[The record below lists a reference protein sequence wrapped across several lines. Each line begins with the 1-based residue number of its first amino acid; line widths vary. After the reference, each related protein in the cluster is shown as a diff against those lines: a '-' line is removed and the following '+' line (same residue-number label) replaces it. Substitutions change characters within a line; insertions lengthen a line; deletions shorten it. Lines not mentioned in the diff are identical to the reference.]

1 MPNTRAVTFNIDTY
15 RDDFKKIMVTALE
28 NAIKDNKLASNCGAS
43 VKSEYSGSSK
53 QAMLESYAENVLN
66 TVIYKISCEVMTA
79 NNVWV
84 AQVTSAYTQYC
95 DNILQQDSGVNA
107 FLNYIFLTHAF
118 EGEVKDDI
126 IKFCDAMIAQVG
138 FYGELA
144 LTCTGQDSL
153 QTTDTKEKL
162 REYFVNTV
170 TSLDARKAKAIT
182 GYNNYCY
189 ITGTILSADTIS
201 ISSGISI
208 EADGPDY
215 KSCNVNSW
223 EATVPNIVDSVYMPI
238 IYNQYT
244 KLTQGTNSFGEYL
257 NKYGAQPDSSDKTY
271 VTNYR
276 GAEDFAFS
284 EGIHMIAR
292 QAIGRYF
299 EDGHWYNIDVGT
311 GSKVEQEYYHCHDK
325 VMVDLFDSTNA
336 KPSINTMIAGRAFYG
351 ESHWYWDYDECWVFA
366 SDGVALN
373 INWQDT
379 HGNATFSKDG
389 INILK
394 STPHHDMNGGDVD
407 DPENPFFAYHHA
419 SLTTGVSDQMDP
431 QYENTS
437 KDITEVLLYS
447 DSFAYTG
454 EPIEPAVTV
463 LASEDVVSEDGYVV
477 TYINNIES
485 GDNAVVRVQGIGDYS
500 GVITRHFTITDAPSS
515 SAGYLGSSSGG
526 CNTMSSAGLMLGLV
540 FVIKKFRRR

>member
-170 TSLDARKAKAIT
+170 TSLMLGKLKPSPDIIIIATSPER
-182 GYNNYCY
+182 YFQQ
-189 ITGTILSADTIS
+189 ILFQL
-201 ISSGISI
+201 
-208 EADGPDY
+208 
-215 KSCNVNSW
+215 V
-223 EATVPNIVDSVYMPI
+223 
-238 IYNQYT
+238 Q
-244 KLTQGTNSFGEYL
+244 EYL
-257 NKYGAQPDSSDKTY
+257 
-271 VTNYR
+271 
-276 GAEDFAFS
+276 
-284 EGIHMIAR
+284 
-292 QAIGRYF
+292 
-299 EDGHWYNIDVGT
+299 
-311 GSKVEQEYYHCHDK
+311 
-325 VMVDLFDSTNA
+325 
-336 KPSINTMIAGRAFYG
+336 
-351 ESHWYWDYDECWVFA
+351 
-366 SDGVALN
+366 
-373 INWQDT
+373 
-379 HGNATFSKDG
+379 
-389 INILK
+389 
-394 STPHHDMNGGDVD
+394 
-407 DPENPFFAYHHA
+407 
-419 SLTTGVSDQMDP
+419 
-431 QYENTS
+431 
-437 KDITEVLLYS
+437 
-447 DSFAYTG
+447 
-454 EPIEPAVTV
+454 
-463 LASEDVVSEDGYVV
+463 
-477 TYINNIES
+477 
-485 GDNAVVRVQGIGDYS
+485 
-500 GVITRHFTITDAPSS
+500 
-515 SAGYLGSSSGG
+515 
-526 CNTMSSAGLMLGLV
+526 
-540 FVIKKFRRR
+540 